1 MQMLINVTPSIIS
14 ILDRAH
20 FYNAKKTLFNHIKN
34 IFLLIMHYLDI
45 IYSLIVS
52 IFKKNII
59 AATISNNYKIYI
71 LLLTW

>member
-34 IFLLIMHYLDI
+34 FPIDNALFRHHLFINCKHIKKKYHSRLLYLITTKFIF
-45 IYSLIVS
+45 
-52 IFKKNII
+52 FF
-59 AATISNNYKIYI
+59 
-71 LLLTW
+71 